1 MLWFCRMQSTVTAQ
15 CLGLN
20 LSQPIQFIKEET
32 QAQRGAFAQGCSLAY
47 AGSMPSLPHT
57 LPFTALPPGRATGL
71 LHSSEPRSPLR
82 ILLGFRQIPRRL
94 WFSLLSRPPVLST
107 LFLQLGMAVFKP
119 LQHNLVVSVLIP

>member
-1 MLWFCRMQSTVTAQ
+1 
-15 CLGLN
+15 
-20 LSQPIQFIKEET
+20 
-32 QAQRGAFAQGCSLAY
+32 
-47 AGSMPSLPHT
+47 MPSLPHT
-57 LPFTALPPGRATGL
+57 LPFTALPPRACHEGSCTPA
-71 LHSSEPRSPLR
+71 SPRSPLR

>member
-32 QAQRGAFAQGCSLAY
+32 QTQRGAFAQGCSLAY

-71 LHSSEPRSPLR
+71 LHSSEPPLPTED
-82 ILLGFRQIPRRL
+82 LAGVQADLQT
-94 WFSLLSRPPVLST
+94 SVVLSSVKAP
-107 LFLQLGMAVFKP
+107 GP
-119 LQHNLVVSVLIP
+119 QHTVSAAGYGRV